1 MIPKSLLF
9 SWQIKIYTD
18 EEVGVED
25 EVVRETG
32 GAWRDQSAWGSC
44 CGGVLG
50 SGWSW
55 VKDVERRGWQSWKRR
70 KKSFGYCFGGVDHWP
85 MAALT

>member
-25 EVVRETG
+25 EVVRETR
-32 GAWRDQSAWGSC
+32 GAW
-44 CGGVLG
+44 
-50 SGWSW
+50 
-55 VKDVERRGWQSWKRR
+55 
-70 KKSFGYCFGGVDHWP
+70 
-85 MAALT
+85 